1 MNKLTNLLKNFAVK
15 NWQKYSFKK
24 EWQSVILLM
33 LILKLSTSAVSIFS
47 GFFYLD
53 NFFFSFT
60 DSEIFSKIIAVVAL
74 LLIECLCALFL
85 AKFFKF
91 ALRAE
96 IKTALMPFFCALLI
110 FAVSFV
116 ISTNGIALFTS
127 QSEDLSKEIN
137 KRYSFAISELKKEY
151 NESIK
156 QTENYI
162 NTIKQNP
169 ENWLNGKRCILS
181 EKQNTEIA
189 KAFQTIQDYK
199 TQLNTELKRIE
210 TDRKNELSDNE
221 KQTTNKADKFYKIV
235 AFIMLVQIACS
246 GGLWFFYSKIAQQD
260 APQNE
265 YKEAI
270 NEIYNNANNLI
281 DNGLNA
287 CINQKFSI
295 ISTAFMQLQNDLQ
308 TKQITAETAIKQTV
322 KAHPEQVKKVGFDAP
337 TPPNPEPQKAPEP
350 PAKTNP
356 ETPADVLKINANYVT
371 ENAQINARTR
381 SVSGVNSV
389 TLTPTK
395 QALNVKK
402 CLHCGKILTD
412 SQNARNAKFCSVN
425 CRVKHYNET
434 HPNRKQITLKNENLK
449 H

>member
-96 IKTALMPFFCALLI
+96 IKTSLMPFFCALLI

-151 NESIK
+151 SESIK

-260 APQNE
+260 APENE

-270 NEIYNNANNLI
+270 NEIYTNANNLI

-308 TKQITAETAIKQTV
+308 TKQIQAENDIKKTAKQQ
-322 KAHPEQVKKVGFDAP
+322 PEQAKKVGFNTPEP
-337 TPPNPEPQKAPEP
+337 TPEPTTGPTQK
-350 PAKTNP
+350 
-356 ETPADVLKINANYVT
+356 TPADVLNNNINFAAEPT
-371 ENAQINARTR
+371 QKNASTGG
-381 SVSGVNSV
+381 VSGVNSV
-389 TLTPTK
+389 ILTPSK
-395 QALNVKK
+395 NAVPVKK
-402 CLHCGKILTD
+402 CLYCGKALTD
-412 SQNARNAKFCSVN
+412 SQNARKAKFCSAN

-434 HPNRKQITLKNENLK
+434 HPERKQITLKNENLK

>member
-53 NFFFSFT
+53 NFFYSFT
-60 DSEIFSKIIAVVAL
+60 DSEIFSKIIAVIAL

-116 ISTNGIALFTS
+116 VSTNGIALFTS

-151 NESIK
+151 SESIK

-210 TDRKNELSDNE
+210 TDRKNELSENE

-260 APQNE
+260 APENE

-270 NEIYNNANNLI
+270 NEIYTNANNLI
-281 DNGLNA
+281 DNGLTA

-308 TKQITAETAIKQTV
+308 TKQIAAENDIKKTAKQQT
-322 KAHPEQVKKVGFDAP
+322 EQAKKVGFNTPEP
-337 TPPNPEPQKAPEP
+337 TPEPTQK
-350 PAKTNP
+350 
-356 ETPADVLKINANYVT
+356 TPADVLKKNTNFAAEKQQKNAVT
-371 ENAQINARTR
+371 GG
-381 SVSGVNSV
+381 VSGVNPV
-389 TLTPTK
+389 ILTPSKNAVT
-395 QALNVKK
+395 VKK
-402 CLHCGKILTD
+402 CLHCGKTLTD
-412 SQNARNAKFCSVN
+412 SQNARNAKFCSAK

-434 HPNRKQITLKNENLK
+434 HPERKQITLKNENLK

>member
-33 LILKLSTSAVSIFS
+33 LILKISTSAVSIFS

-151 NESIK
+151 SESIK

-162 NTIKQNP
+162 NTIQQNP

-189 KAFQTIQDYK
+189 KAFSQITNYK
-199 TQLNTELKRIE
+199 TQLNSELKKIE
-210 TDRKNELSDNE
+210 IERKNELSENAKE
-221 KQTTNKADKFYKIV
+221 TTNKADKFYKIV

-260 APQNE
+260 APENE

-270 NEIYNNANNLI
+270 NEIYTNANNLI

-295 ISTAFMQLQNDLQ
+295 ISTAFLQLQNDLQ
-308 TKQITAETAIKQTV
+308 TKQIQAENDIKKEKLTP
-322 KAHPEQVKKVGFDAP
+322 PEQNKKVGFDIP
-337 TPPNPEPQKAPEP
+337 KPAPEQTEKTP
-350 PAKTNP
+350 VKIENQPAGN
-356 ETPADVLKINANYVT
+356 VC
-371 ENAQINARTR
+371 TR
-381 SVSGVNSV
+381 GVSNVNSV
-389 TLTPTK
+389 ILTPSK
-395 QALNVKK
+395 NALTIKK
-402 CLHCGKILTD
+402 CAFCGKPLTD
-412 SQNARNAKFCSVN
+412 TQNARKAKFCSAN
-425 CRVKHYNET
+425 CRVKHYNKT
-434 HPNRKQITLKNENLK
+434 HPERKQITLKNENLK